1 MYSNKKKTEFQF
13 FFYMKSSFKF
23 PASATPNEVDHVM
36 EDWCRM
42 TSLQE
47 NLKA

>member
-1 MYSNKKKTEFQF
+1 
-13 FFYMKSSFKF
+13 MKSSHKF
-23 PASATPNEVDHVM
+23 PASATPNEIDRVM

-47 NLKA
+47 NPERNAFILLA